1 MREWFGLLARLVVGG
16 VWIAAG
22 AIKLTDPNTSV
33 AAVRA
38 YELLPSSV
46 IEPVGYLLPALEVV
60 IGLAL
65 VFGVMTR
72 GAALISGLLF
82 VAFIIGIAS
91 VWARG
96 IEIDCGCF
104 GGGGASPD
112 ATSKYPWEIARDVGL
127 LLLSGFLV
135 WSPRSRLALD
145 SVLFRHRTLQELDAE
160 LDDDLEDNVEDDGEG
175 A

>member
-1 MREWFGLLARLVVGG
+1 M
-16 VWIAAG
+16 
-22 AIKLTDPNTSV
+22 PTSCC
-33 AAVRA
+33 
-38 YELLPSSV
+38 PSSV

-65 VFGVMTR
+65 VLGVMTR

-104 GGGGASPD
+104 GGGGARPR
-112 ATSKYPWEIARDVGL
+112 RDVQVPVGDRPRRRTPAPVRVPGL
-127 LLLSGFLV
+127 V
-135 WSPRSRLALD
+135 RPRTRLALD

-160 LDDDLEDNVEDDGEG
+160 LDETWKTMSKTTWEG